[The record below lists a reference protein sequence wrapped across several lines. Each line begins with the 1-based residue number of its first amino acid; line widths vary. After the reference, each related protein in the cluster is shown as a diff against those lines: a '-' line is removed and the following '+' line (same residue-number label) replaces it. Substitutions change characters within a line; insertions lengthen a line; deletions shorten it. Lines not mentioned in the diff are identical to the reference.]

1 MPSFP
6 DLGQPLRGPTAQLRL
21 AAEPDI
27 PEILIAHQDDPR
39 LHEAL
44 RLERPPSG
52 AELGRRVEHEAGE
65 RAAGAGAWL
74 TILDGAGGG
83 ASGGAGGAGS
93 GVCRGQVEV
102 RDVDWDHLRV
112 GLTIWVALA
121 DRGRGLGAGALAL
134 VGTWLLG
141 ACGIMR
147 VELHAPPDNQAL
159 GRAATAAG
167 FIAEGVLRGYLR
179 QRRRRI
185 DTAVYSLIPADLEGQ
200 RP

>member
-6 DLGQPLRGPTAQLRL
+6 DLGPPLRGPTARLRL
-21 AAEPDI
+21 VAERDI
-27 PEILIAHQDDPR
+27 PEILIGHQDDPR

-65 RAAGAGAWL
+65 RAAGAGVWL
-74 TILDGAGGG
+74 TILDGVGG
-83 ASGGAGGAGS
+83 ADSLS
-93 GVCRGQVEV
+93 VCRGQVGV
-102 RDVDWDHLRV
+102 HDVDWDHLRA
-112 GLTIWVALA
+112 GLSIWVAPA

-134 VGTWLLG
+134 AGAWLLG
-141 ACGIMR
+141 VCGMMR

-159 GRAATAAG
+159 ARAAAAAG
-167 FIAEGVLRGYLR
+167 FVAEGVLRGYLR
-179 QRRRRI
+179 ERRDRS
-185 DTAVYSLIPADLEGQ
+185 DTAVYSLIPADLEGE